1 MRADPSPGACR
12 MIPTG
17 THRWG
22 LGSGWA
28 LGPEGQRVPVILR
41 ARRPDGS
48 WGDLE
53 YCKRPGCSATRAK
66 SGPPTP
72 LSCGVTPLVSDSG
85 GFSSSP
91 RGDRAKQGSG
101 SGDGDGPWDGMP
113 RRRSR

>member
-1 MRADPSPGACR
+1 MRADPTPGACR
-12 MIPTG
+12 MSSTG
-17 THRWG
+17 THLWG

-28 LGPEGQRVPVILR
+28 RGPDDGRVPVLLR

-66 SGPPTP
+66 MGPSSP
-72 LSCGVTPLVSDSG
+72 LSCGVTPLVFGSG

-91 RGDRAKQGSG
+91 RGRRAKQESG
-101 SGDGDGPWDGMP
+101 SGDGGRPWDGMP
-113 RRRSR
+113 GRRPR